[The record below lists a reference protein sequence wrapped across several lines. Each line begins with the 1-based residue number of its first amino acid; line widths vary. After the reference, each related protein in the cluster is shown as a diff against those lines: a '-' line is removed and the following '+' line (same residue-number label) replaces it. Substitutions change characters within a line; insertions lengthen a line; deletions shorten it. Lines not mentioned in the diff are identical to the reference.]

1 MSDVSELCSQIKW
14 TSKLEFHPMKTSSAT
29 DNWFLWSI
37 FHLECFVFEFRFSS
51 NKYQRLFRLSFF
63 SNAYNIKFHLESFKT
78 YSKLIINAHF
88 YLLLVHKF
96 EQVEKMS
103 FIGPL
108 EGENSPMFIVL
119 KILQIECSLLSLL
132 DCL

>member
-1 MSDVSELCSQIKW
+1 MSDVSELCLQIKC
-14 TSKLEFHPMKTSSAT
+14 TSNFEFYPMKTSFAT
-29 DNWFLWSI
+29 ENWFPWSI
-37 FHLECFVFEFRFSS
+37 SHLECFVFEFHFSS
-51 NKYQRLFRLSFF
+51 NKYRRLFQLSFF
-63 SNAYNIKFHLESFKT
+63 SNAYNIKFHLKSFKT

-119 KILQIECSLLSLL
+119 WILQTVCSLFSLL
-132 DCL
+132 DWL